1 MSDNN
6 IVVSSQRNLNDVA
19 IELTKYYLKTF
30 NSEHLTE
37 EQVAE
42 MYKFFYKTAA
52 EAMRSR

>member
-30 NSEHLTE
+30 NSEDLTE